1 MDEEGQFAALAEA
14 RRAAGDE
21 WGYVTADARGRRF
34 VWRLL
39 MEQCAIEASNFSND
53 ALMQAYAQGR
63 RDVGLAVKAAF
74 LAFDKGVYWQME
86 EENR

>member
-1 MDEEGQFAALAEA
+1 MDEDEGLEAAAAA
-14 RRAAGDE
+14 RREAGAD
-21 WGYVTADARGRRF
+21 WGYVVSDARGRRF
-34 VWRLL
+34 LWRLL
-39 MEQCAIEASNFSND
+39 MDECAVEASSFSND

-74 LAFDKGVYWQME
+74 LAFDRTAYWQME

>member
-1 MDEEGQFAALAEA
+1 MDEKALFEALDEA
-14 RRAAGDE
+14 RRASEEE
-21 WGYVTADARGRRF
+21 WAYVTADARGRRF

-74 LAFDKGVYWQME
+74 VAFDKRGYWQME

>member
-1 MDEEGQFAALAEA
+1 MDEAEQFEALQEA
-14 RRAAGDE
+14 RRALEAD

-39 MEQCAIEASNFSND
+39 MEVCAIDESNFSND

-74 LAFDKGVYWQME
+74 LGFDKQVYLKME

>member
-1 MDEEGQFAALAEA
+1 MDEGEQLEVFAEA
-14 RRAAGDE
+14 RRAFEED

-39 MEQCAIEASNFSND
+39 MEQCAIDASNFSND

-74 LAFDKGVYWQME
+74 LAFDKRGYWQME